1 MHGIVS
7 NDYDGRMEQ
16 LRITGGVPLAGTVRL
31 AGTKNSINK
40 VLIASLLTA
49 EPVRFANVP
58 AIGETDIVVELCR
71 AIGSRVTRA
80 GDTLTIETP
89 EITNPRVKELSR
101 KNRIP
106 ILAIGPLLVRAG
118 IAEVPMVGGDYLG
131 PRPVDF
137 HLAIL
142 EKLGAVIDVGE
153 TIHARTAGL
162 HGNAIVLPYPSVG
175 ATETAILSAVC
186 ARGLTHITNAATEPE
201 VTDLIKLLQKMGA
214 IIEIG
219 TNRSVTI
226 EGVPEL
232 HGAEHR
238 IMPDRIEAA
247 SFAVMALATGGDIFV
262 EEAVQEHLIT
272 FLNTVRR
279 IGGDYEIKEAG
290 IRFFRRGALRPIHIE
305 TDTHPGFMTDWQQP
319 FSVLLTQAPGESIV
333 HETVYED
340 RFNYTDDLRRMGA
353 DITVIPE
360 CLGSLSCRFRGRRY
374 NHTALIRGMTP
385 LHATDIAMRDIRAGM
400 AHIIAALIAKG
411 TTAINGLDQID
422 RGYERIDARI
432 KKLGAEI
439 ERVTSQ

>member
-1 MHGIVS
+1 MQ
-7 NDYDGRMEQ
+7 Q
-16 LRITGGVPLAGTVRL
+16 LRIIGGRPLVGTVRL

-142 EKLGAVIDVGE
+142 EKLGATIEVGE
-153 TIHARTAGL
+153 TIRAAAAGL
-162 HGNAIVLPYPSVG
+162 HGNAIVLPYPRVG
-175 ATETAILSAVC
+175 ATETAILSAAC

-219 TNRSVTI
+219 TNRSITI
-226 EGVPEL
+226 EGVPSL
-232 HGAEHR
+232 HGAKHR

-247 SFAVMALATGGDIFV
+247 SFAVMALATGGDICV
-262 EEAVQEHLIT
+262 EEAIQEHLIT
-272 FLNTVRR
+272 FLNAVRR
-279 IGGDYEIKEAG
+279 IGGDYEIRPNG
-290 IRFFRRGALRPIHIE
+290 IRFFRQNALRPIHIE

-319 FSVLLTQAPGESIV
+319 FSVLLTQAHGESIV

-340 RFNYTDDLRRMGA
+340 RFGYTEDLRRMGA
-353 DITVIPE
+353 DIAVIAQ
-360 CLGSLSCRFRGRRY
+360 CLGSLPCRFSGKRY
-374 NHTALIRGMTP
+374 NHTALIRGGTP
-385 LHATDIAMRDIRAGM
+385 LRGAEIAMRDIRAGM
-400 AHIIAALIAKG
+400 AHIIAALIAG
-411 TTAINGLDQID
+411 GATTISGLAEID
-422 RGYERIDARI
+422 RGYERIDERI
-432 KKLGAEI
+432 RNLGGNM
-439 ERVTSQ
+439 ERVTSH

>member
-1 MHGIVS
+1 MQ
-7 NDYDGRMEQ
+7 Q
-16 LRITGGVPLAGTVRL
+16 LRIIGGRPLVGEVRL

-40 VLIASLLTA
+40 VLIASLLTP
-49 EPVRFANVP
+49 EPVRFENVP
-58 AIGETDIVVELCR
+58 AIGETDIVVELCQ
-71 AIGSRVTRA
+71 AIGSNVTRS
-80 GDTLTIETP
+80 GDVLTIETP

-118 IAEVPMVGGDYLG
+118 VAEVPTVGGDQIG

-142 EKLGAVIDVGE
+142 EKLGATIEVGE
-153 TIHARTAGL
+153 TIRAAAAGL

-175 ATETAILSAVC
+175 ATETAILSAAC

-219 TNRSVTI
+219 TNRSITI

-238 IMPDRIEAA
+238 IMPDRNEAT
-247 SFAVMALATGGDIFV
+247 SFAVMALATGGDIVV

-272 FLNTVRR
+272 FLNAVRR
-279 IGGDYEIKEAG
+279 IGGDYEIKPDG
-290 IRFFRRGALRPIHIE
+290 IRFFRRNALRPIHIE

-340 RFNYTDDLRRMGA
+340 RFNYTEDLRQMGA
-353 DITVIPE
+353 DIAIVPE
-360 CLGSLSCRFRGRRY
+360 CLGSLPCRFRGRRY
-374 NHTALIRGMTP
+374 NHTALIKGGTP
-385 LHATDIAMRDIRAGM
+385 LHATEIAMRDIRAGM
-400 AHIIAALIAKG
+400 AHIIAALIAEG
-411 TTAINGLDQID
+411 ATTINGLGQID
-422 RGYERIDARI
+422 RGYERIDERI
-432 KKLGAEI
+432 RNLGGNI
-439 ERVTSQ
+439 RRM

>member
-1 MHGIVS
+1 MSPSG
-7 NDYDGRMEQ
+7 YDGNMQ
-16 LRITGGVPLAGTVRL
+16 KLRIVGGKPLAGRVRL

-40 VLIASLLTA
+40 VLIASLLTP
-49 EPVRFANVP
+49 EPVRFENVP
-58 AIGETDIVVELCR
+58 AIGEADIVVELCQ
-71 AIGSRVTRA
+71 AIGSSVSRT
-80 GDTLTIETP
+80 GNTLTIETP
-89 EITNPRVKELSR
+89 EIVNPRVKELSR

-118 IAEVPMVGGDYLG
+118 VAEVPTVGGDYLG

-142 EKLGAVIDVGE
+142 EKLGAVIEVGE
-153 TIHARTAGL
+153 TIRARATGL

-186 ARGLTHITNAATEPE
+186 ARGLTHVANAATEPE

-219 TNRSVTI
+219 TNRSITI
-226 EGVPEL
+226 EGVSSL

-247 SFAVMALATGGDIFV
+247 SFAVMALATSGDVLV

-272 FLNTVRR
+272 FLNAVRR
-279 IGGDYEIKEAG
+279 IGGDYEIKPDG
-290 IRFFRRGALRPIHIE
+290 IRFFRRGALKPAHIE

-319 FSVLLTQAPGESIV
+319 FSVLMTEAPGESII

-340 RFNYTDDLRRMGA
+340 RFNYTEDLRRMGA
-353 DITVIPE
+353 DITVVTD
-360 CLGSLSCRFRGRRY
+360 CLGSLPCRFRGRRY
-374 NHTALIRGMTP
+374 NHTALIRGATP
-385 LHATDIAMRDIRAGM
+385 LKATEIAMRDIRAGM
-400 AHIIAALIAKG
+400 AHIIAALIAEG
-411 TTAINGLDQID
+411 ATTINGLDQID

-432 KKLGAEI
+432 RELGGVI
-439 ERVTSQ
+439 ERVQSLQ